1 MNTSF
6 FKKIIPLLLA
16 ILISFGVH
24 EGLFFVLKINTQKF
38 IYSLPELYAWFT
50 LFTLLVVFVL
60 LLVKRKSLD
69 NVGMSFLLVTSIK
82 MVFCYLILRP
92 ILKVATLQNSAEK
105 INFFAL
111 FILFLLIETLFTIR
125 LVNEKQK

>member
-16 ILISFGVH
+16 ILITFAVH
-24 EGLFFVLKINTQKF
+24 QGLFFVFKINTQSF
-38 IYSLPELYAWFT
+38 IYSLPKLYAWFT
-50 LFTLLVVFVL
+50 LFTLLLVFIL

-82 MVFCYLILRP
+82 IVFCYLILRS
-92 ILKVATLQNSAEK
+92 ILKEATLQNSVEK
-105 INFFAL
+105 SNFFGL
-111 FILFLLIETLFTIR
+111 FIFFLVLETLFTIH

>member
-16 ILISFGVH
+16 ISISFGVH
-24 EGLFFVLKINTQKF
+24 EGLFFVLKINTQNF

>member
-24 EGLFFVLKINTQKF
+24 EGLFFVLKINTQNF

-60 LLVKRKSLD
+60 LLH
-69 NVGMSFLLVTSIK
+69 
-82 MVFCYLILRP
+82 P
-92 ILKVATLQNSAEK
+92 
-105 INFFAL
+105 
-111 FILFLLIETLFTIR
+111 
-125 LVNEKQK
+125 

>member
-6 FKKIIPLLLA
+6 FKKIIPLLFA
-16 ILISFGVH
+16 ILIAYAVH
-24 EGLFFVLKINTQKF
+24 QGLFFVFKINTQNF

-60 LLVKRKSLD
+60 LLVKRKNLD
-69 NVGMSFLLVTSIK
+69 NVGMSFLLVTIIK
-82 MVFCYLILRP
+82 IVFCYLILRS
-92 ILKVATLQNSAEK
+92 ILKEATLQNSVEK
-105 INFFAL
+105 SNFFGL
-111 FILFLLIETLFTIR
+111 FIFFLVLETLFTIH

>member
-24 EGLFFVLKINTQKF
+24 EGLFFVLKINTQNF

-82 MVFCYLILRP
+82 MVFCYLLLRP

-105 INFFAL
+105 INFFFFFSSKISNRGL
-111 FILFLLIETLFTIR
+111 
-125 LVNEKQK
+125 

>member
-16 ILISFGVH
+16 ILIAYAVH
-24 EGLFFVLKINTQKF
+24 QGLFFVFKINTQNF

-60 LLVKRKSLD
+60 LLVKRKNLD

-92 ILKVATLQNSAEK
+92 ILKVATLQNSVEK

-111 FILFLLIETLFTIR
+111 FILFLLLETLFTIH